1 MLLAKQA
8 KETAAKQQPRPP
20 EAGQASSERV
30 TPRLRNDS
38 DLQFELAMTAQQ
50 WWSSQQLFAELEAAS
65 PKHSDKRLL
74 VDAQTDEPPEA
85 PEENKSPEPAVIN
98 KPPEPATIDKSP
110 EPQLMLQAP
119 TSAANEMP
127 RMPELTPLSEPEAV
141 AAESDKQTDQQAASQ
156 LMLQAA
162 PVAAV
167 EMLRMPELMPI
178 TDTIPVRQSDVNVN
192 PPKVR
197 IGKEHQEVE
206 SLKAQIEQ
214 LNAKLYAEQNHRK
227 VERRAALAAM
237 ASSVEQ
243 CQAAKRR
250 AAELQVEVDALKA
263 TVSNQRQLA
272 AEAAAVEEIIAV
284 AGAAVGEA
292 ASEEVVLAVGEIAVA
307 EAASKEAAV
316 SEAAVAE
323 AASKEAAVSEAAV
336 GASEQQTAA
345 EASGDPDQQFSEDLM
360 AELVLLRSMWRDFEV
375 GDVSSSEGDA
385 LRMGIELE
393 DKLEQQ
399 ELVLQQERLR
409 TTDLQGALGQQLSK
423 SSELE
428 QEVSSLKMKL
438 SGQLARTEA
447 MQAQCKV
454 AIGTAVA
461 LASEAVQAKVSAM
474 GQMAEQNQQQRGTK
488 EMTTD
493 LPFLNLGDIP
503 KDAKGRRKLVAK
515 ESEAA
520 VSTAMDAIEQA
531 MQGLSRLSM
540 CTSSRDLSPFCPEK
554 QHK

>member
-178 TDTIPVRQSDVNVN
+178 TDTIPVRQSDETVN

-292 ASEEVVLAVGEIAVA
+292 ASEEVVLAVGEI
-307 EAASKEAAV
+307 
-316 SEAAVAE
+316 AVAE

-474 GQMAEQNQQQRGTK
+474 GQMAEQNQQQGDTK
-488 EMTTD
+488 ENTTD

-503 KDAKGRRKLVAK
+503 KDAKGRRKQVAK

-520 VSTAMDAIEQA
+520 VSMAMDAIEQA
-531 MQGLSRLSM
+531 MQGLSRLSIR
-540 CTSSRDLSPFCPEK
+540 TSSRDLSPICPEK